1 MLQSKSCLMQDFIQS
16 IEIVTQ
22 HPIDVLLQGETG
34 TGKDFWA
41 QYVHHK
47 CAPKNKFV
55 AINCA
60 AIPDNLAESELFG
73 CEAGSFTGA
82 RKRLGKIELAHNG
95 TLYLDEI
102 DSMPLNI
109 QAKLLR
115 VLQDKGC
122 ERIGSSTFIESNFR
136 LIASTKV
143 DLVDLI
149 QKKQF
154 REDLYYRINTVKLT
168 LPNLKQRHEDILD
181 LFYEYMQKARTKL
194 NIENIA
200 TPLNSQLLH
209 NLLNHDWRGN
219 IRELIALTQRYI
231 LGLPLQM
238 QTK

>member
-1 MLQSKSCLMQDFIQS
+1 MLQSKSCLMQEFIQS
-16 IEIVTQ
+16 IKVVTQ

-41 QYVHHK
+41 QYIHHT
-47 CAPKNKFV
+47 CSPKGKFV

-60 AIPDNLAESELFG
+60 AIPEGLAESELFG

-82 RKRLGKIELAHNG
+82 RKRLGKVELAHNG

-115 VLQDKGC
+115 MLQDKGC
-122 ERIGSSTFIESNFR
+122 ERVGSSVFIPSDFR

-149 QKKQF
+149 QKRQF

-168 LPNLKQRHEDILD
+168 LPNLKQRQEDILD
-181 LFYEYMQKARTKL
+181 LFYEYMQQACAKL
-194 NIENIA
+194 NIESISQ
-200 TPLNSQLLH
+200 PLNSQLLH

-231 LGLPLQM
+231 LGLPLHLRHV
-238 QTK
+238 